1 MGITRG
7 LRKTWPTK
15 SKESQGLCGAR
26 KGNEINLSSSRSLNQ
41 LLCLIATRMRP
52 VVKLNSNPRTSLHF
66 VPVRGIP
73 SENTWPNCVRGT
85 YMHMFQFARA
95 LAHPYPCSTP
105 NTPSIKLSQ
114 RTQNLREYNCI
125 KRIGNK
131 LN

>member
-15 SKESQGLCGAR
+15 SKESQGLCGTR

-73 SENTWPNCVRGT
+73 SENTWPNCVIPYIAYVSKFHGPCAPASL
-85 YMHMFQFARA
+85 FP
-95 LAHPYPCSTP
+95 HPH
-105 NTPSIKLSQ
+105 PSLNQ
-114 RTQNLREYNCI
+114 TFPTDTQIYVNITCI
-125 KRIGNK
+125 KRIGNS
-131 LN
+131 